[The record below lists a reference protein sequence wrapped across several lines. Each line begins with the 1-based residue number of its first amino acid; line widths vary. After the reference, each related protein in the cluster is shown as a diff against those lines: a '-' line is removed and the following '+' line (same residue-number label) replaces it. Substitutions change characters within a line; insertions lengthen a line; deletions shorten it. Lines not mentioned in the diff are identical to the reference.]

1 MVLSILWEAGF
12 MLRELMILA
21 GLLLATYGLAN
32 VITAAV
38 LWFTVP
44 VTGKP
49 YVMLIY
55 LHENDPIRS
64 LILSA
69 RERLNNGGLYRCAVM
84 VAVDCGLDEK
94 HRKIAEEYCDL
105 ESIAL
110 IKNSELD
117 EYLKKHSF
125 QIEQN
130 KV

>member
-1 MVLSILWEAGF
+1 
-12 MLRELMILA
+12 MLRELLILA

-49 YVMLIY
+49 YLMFIY
-55 LHENDPIRS
+55 LHNNDPIRS

-69 RERLNNGGLYRCAVM
+69 RERLNNGGMYRCVVV

-94 HRKIAEEYCDL
+94 HRKIAEEYSSL
-105 ESIAL
+105 ENLPL
-110 IKNSELD
+110 IKQEEISAFLE
-117 EYLKKHSF
+117 KHSF
-125 QIEQN
+125 QTEEN
-130 KV
+130 TV

>member
-1 MVLSILWEAGF
+1 
-12 MLRELMILA
+12 MLRDLLILA

-44 VTGKP
+44 ITGKP

-55 LHENDPIRS
+55 LHDDDPIRS

-69 RERLNNGGLYRCAVM
+69 RERLNNGGMYRCVVM
-84 VAVDCGLDEK
+84 VAVDCGLGEK

-110 IKNSELD
+110 INQEEILQ
-117 EYLKKHSF
+117 YLEKHSF
-125 QIEQN
+125 QTD
-130 KV
+130 